1 MRGRGERD
9 FVLGTR
15 NIFLLR
21 STKQEREA
29 RNLERGSTGT
39 LILEREKKYLYRS
52 AGTQERKRKI
62 EEHGHAEC
70 ETSQERAPISENSLL
85 I

>member
-1 MRGRGERD
+1 MGVGRGERD

-21 STKQEREA
+21 SAKQ
-29 RNLERGSTGT
+29 ERGSTGT

-62 EEHGHAEC
+62 EERGHVEC